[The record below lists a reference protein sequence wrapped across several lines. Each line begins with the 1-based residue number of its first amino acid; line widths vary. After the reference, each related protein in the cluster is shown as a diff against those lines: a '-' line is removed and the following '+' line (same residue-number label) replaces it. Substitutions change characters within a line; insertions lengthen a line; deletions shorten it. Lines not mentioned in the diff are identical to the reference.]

1 QTVVGS
7 ETYTSGNVIGGFWLN
22 GVRAGVTAATIA
34 GGGVRFNATDLPNR
48 VFDIGGTVGG
58 GVDNRAG
65 SDDADLINGELATV
79 GGGQGNNASGSR
91 ATVAGGGFNTASE
104 LDATVGGGQGNNA
117 SGPRATVAGGSGNT
131 ASGYAA
137 TVGGGG
143 SNTASGYEATVG
155 GGGSNTASGPYATV
169 AGGGSN
175 TASGY
180 AATIPGGSQNRASGT
195 YSFAAGYYANAQHT
209 GAFVW
214 GDNSTSSYI
223 TSTANNQFSARAAG
237 GVRFFS
243 NAAMSTGVTLA
254 PGSGTWASLSDRR
267 LKENFQPV
275 DLDALLHRILQVP
288 VMTWNY
294 RSQPASVRH
303 IGPMAQDFHAAFG
316 VGEDPTRICSV
327 DADGVA
333 LAGIQALYRQ
343 MERDRARL
351 KQLEAENAE
360 LRTQM
365 QALLERVERLEQ
377 ERR

>member
-1 QTVVGS
+1 ANNTAS
-7 ETYTSGNVIGGFWLN
+7 EFY
-22 GVRAGVTAATIA
+22 
-34 GGGVRFNATDLPNR
+34 
-48 VFDIGGTVGG
+48 
-58 GVDNRAG
+58 
-65 SDDADLINGELATV
+65 ATV
-79 GGGQGNNASGSR
+79 GGGK
-91 ATVAGGGFNTASE
+91 
-104 LDATVGGGQGNNA
+104 L
-117 SGPRATVAGGSGNT
+117 
-131 ASGYAA
+131 
-137 TVGGGG
+137 
-143 SNTASGYEATVG
+143 
-155 GGGSNTASGPYATV
+155 
-169 AGGGSN
+169 N

-180 AATIPGGSQNRASGT
+180 AATIPGGYENRASGP
-195 YSFAAGYYANAQHT
+195 YSFAAGRFANAQHA

-214 GDNSTSSYI
+214 GDSTAGYI
-223 TSTANNQFSARAAG
+223 TSTDSNQFSVRAAG

-243 NAAMSTGVTLA
+243 NADMTTGVTLA
-254 PGSGTWASLSDRR
+254 PGSGAWASLSDRR